1 MIISYPILPAGADT
15 GDEDAR
21 LTSFLSTY
29 VDNASGFYPV
39 SFEDRWHGGIH
50 LKPGAEPLRAIAD
63 GEVVCYRVA
72 AQAETYPDQGDYDT
86 SFVLLKHSTET
97 GENTPVV
104 FYSLLMHLLGRS
116 KQTAAQQKQLPD
128 WLQKATPAPD
138 VKPGNGQKVWRKDV
152 LGFAGQYMGEERVH
166 FEIFATDTDL
176 GHFWKDSTAIA
187 AGGHGSDDF
196 FGDAG
201 FVIPAGSNFSAA
213 HPHAAAIRG
222 VLAAPQ
228 ETPVAGSNADSPATA
243 PTTPTFDPSLAGN
256 SPQGQATSGEI
267 YVSVRFDRGT
277 RIATSYRKLPSGKF
291 VQIGQPLREAE
302 YEYKLYK
309 LATKLYT
316 DCPSAGYE
324 WLRFGRVLGP
334 DTTATQENWQ
344 LIRYDDTKSGYI
356 DLAASTITKLSDAD
370 FPFWLGWQK
379 ISEGTAID
387 AQDGLCDVPKLLELL
402 HGNAPATSS
411 TPSLTEAKKDFIAHA
426 TAQGVAE
433 ALRFAVAQHPSEWDD
448 SDLENRY
455 AKERQPGKDLADDK
469 SWNDFKDH
477 VKKMAFWT
485 NTGIDRSAWHFH
497 PVQFIKHYRCCGWLS
512 LNEVSQLMPRKHGL
526 NSSKMAAITW
536 STANSR
542 FRNRLTD
549 LNKTI
554 RKYGLVTSARTA
566 HFLAQ
571 TYIETATWSTMRELG
586 RAHQQKHKDGTLYW
600 PAPAM
605 EYYGAFYGR
614 GIMQLTWASNYEA
627 YGDYRSFPDFSG
639 SSYQDQRITQTS
651 LHYWSDPRD
660 KHGKIVGK
668 PSQWSPRYDPED
680 IADNNYNACDSGG
693 HYWISKNIG
702 SGNININRVCDQG
715 ITPAAVGRASVLVN
729 GGGYGYNE
737 RQQFA
742 AFIKRFISDTIEKSA
757 NEKITSPRGGTVYVD
772 YTPQR
777 P

>member
-50 LKPGAEPLRAIAD
+50 LKPGTEPLRAIAD

-72 AQAETYPDQGDYDT
+72 AQAESYPGQGDYDT

-97 GENTPVV
+97 GENTPMV

-166 FEIFATDTDL
+166 FEIFTTDTDL

-201 FVIPAGSNFSAA
+201 FVIPAGSNFSAT
-213 HPHAAAIRG
+213 HPHAAAIHG

-228 ETPVAGSNADSPATA
+228 EAPVAGSNTDSPATA

-302 YEYKLYK
+302 YEYKLYE

-334 DTTATQENWQ
+334 DTTTTQENWQ

-370 FPFWLGWQK
+370 FPFWHGWQK
-379 ISEGTAID
+379 ISEGAAID
-387 AQDGLCDVPKLLELL
+387 AQDGLCDAPKLLELL
-402 HGNAPATSS
+402 HGSAPNTSS
-411 TPSLTEAKKDFIAHA
+411 TPSLTDAKKDFIAHA
-426 TAQGVAE
+426 AAQGVAS
-433 ALRFAVAQHPSEWDD
+433 ALRYVVAQHPSEWDD
-448 SDLENRY
+448 SDLESRY
-455 AKERQPGKDLADDK
+455 AKERQPGKDLAEDK

-477 VKKMAFWT
+477 VKKMAFWA
-485 NTGIDRSAWHFH
+485 NTGIDRSVWHFH
-497 PVQFIKHYRCCGWLS
+497 PVQLVKHYRKCLWLS
-512 LNEVSQLMPRKHGL
+512 KNETARCIRETIKESGKEVVK
-526 NSSKMAAITW
+526 ITI
-536 STANSR
+536 SDVVD
-542 FRNRLTD
+542 RLTNSASRRPSN
-549 LNKTI
+549 LQPNFQKTT
-554 RKYGLVTSARTA
+554 RKYGISSSRLRLAHLFGQLTA
-566 HFLAQ
+566 
-571 TYIETATWSTMRELG
+571 ETGRLQFMVEGGKDSYFDKYEPGTTQGDKLG
-586 RAHQQKHKDGTLYW
+586 NDQLGDGLR
-600 PAPAM
+600 
-605 EYYGAFYGR
+605 FKGR
-614 GIMQLTWASNYEA
+614 GLIQLTGRSNYE
-627 YGDYRSFPDFSG
+627 
-639 SSYQDQRITQTS
+639 SYQSFRNSTFNSDATSSLLQTNAYNTCDAS
-651 LHYWSDPRD
+651 GYYWSSKQRYQYITDPKTHKKKLVPLGNLGINYWAD
-660 KHGKIVGK
+660 K
-668 PSQWSPRYDPED
+668 
-680 IADNNYNACDSGG
+680 
-693 HYWISKNIG
+693 G
-702 SGNININRVCDQG
+702 SND
-715 ITPAAVGRASVLVN
+715 AAVHDVTKCINPAQVAFD
-729 GGGYGYNE
+729 E
-737 RQQFA
+737 RLQGFQSA
-742 AFIKRFISDTIEKSA
+742 LYELDDNVIPSA
-757 NEKITSPRGGTVYVD
+757 NYKPTH
-772 YTPQR
+772 
-777 P
+777 